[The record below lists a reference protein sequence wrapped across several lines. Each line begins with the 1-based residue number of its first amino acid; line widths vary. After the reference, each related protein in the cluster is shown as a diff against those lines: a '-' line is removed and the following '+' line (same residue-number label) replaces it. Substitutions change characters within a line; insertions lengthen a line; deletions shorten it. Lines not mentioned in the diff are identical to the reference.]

1 VSTDDAQLAEQ
12 FLDALREAA
21 LTGSL
26 EPVFPYV
33 AEDVE
38 WMPRAL
44 SGIDELREHP
54 TLGRPPEELELEFE
68 LGELKD
74 LGDGRF
80 EVDVRQLYRMKST
93 GDVASTRDRRIE
105 LVVRDGKVA
114 RYDMQVV
121 G

>member
-1 VSTDDAQLAEQ
+1 MNDDAELAKR
-12 FLDALREAA
+12 FLDALREGA
-21 LTGSL
+21 LTGTL

-33 AEDVE
+33 ADDVE

-44 SGIDELREHP
+44 SGIDELRKHP
-54 TLGRPPEELELEFE
+54 SLGEQPEGLELEFE
-68 LGELKD
+68 LGELTD

-80 EVDVRQLYRMKST
+80 EVDVRQLYRMKDS
-93 GDVASTRDRRIE
+93 GEVASTRERRIE